1 MTDRNY
7 IDMLTY
13 MRPEGSKYQRKF
25 CNRYLM
31 PVFGQPDKHGNYTHI
46 VGDKPRV
53 AFMAH
58 HDTVHSKTGRQTV
71 TIDGDYAKATTD
83 CLGADCTSGIYIM
96 LCMIEA
102 GIEGVYVVH
111 AAEEVGCVGSKGL
124 VSDFPAWIDH
134 VDAAISFD
142 RKGYDS
148 IITHQ
153 MGLRSCSDE
162 FATSLS
168 GILELGMNLD
178 PTGSYTDSNE
188 YVMDIAECTNIS
200 VGYFNQ
206 HTGQETQDL
215 VFLETLIDS
224 LLNADWSKL
233 VISRKAGDTEY
244 AMGKKEKWS
253 SKYWRNDDPWDN
265 LPYCND
271 DLDIKSIIRSN
282 PDAIVTILQ
291 SHGYTADSLIDEITD
306 LGSTFKN
313 PYYGYN

>member
-46 VGDKPRV
+46 VGDKPRI

-153 MGLRSCSDE
+153 MGLRSCS
-162 FATSLS
+162 
-168 GILELGMNLD
+168 
-178 PTGSYTDSNE
+178 YTDLKPS
-188 YVMDIAECTNIS
+188 M
-200 VGYFNQ
+200 
-206 HTGQETQDL
+206 
-215 VFLETLIDS
+215 
-224 LLNADWSKL
+224 LLDNRRMHKYL
-233 VISRKAGDTEY
+233 SRLFQPTHWAREPRPCF
-244 AMGKKEKWS
+244 S
-253 SKYWRNDDPWDN
+253 RNLN
-265 LPYCND
+265 
-271 DLDIKSIIRSN
+271 
-282 PDAIVTILQ
+282 
-291 SHGYTADSLIDEITD
+291 
-306 LGSTFKN
+306 
-313 PYYGYN
+313 